1 MLELRCHRSVVDK
14 AAKADL
20 NVWLA
25 DLALR
30 ANTAADT
37 NDWAAVFGF
46 ARLLKSPHDKPHTSI
61 FHEDGSTITESE
73 LIAERWHRHW
83 VKFFR
88 ADTCSYRS
96 LAAEQAK
103 DAVGPHR
110 MEDAVVDDVFAI
122 IKGANEKKATGPDDL
137 HIASWKAGGWA
148 AAYALTLA
156 ENSMRRSGRAALL
169 AKGGRIMGLWKH
181 KGDRRDPDNSRGL
194 LVQSFTGK
202 VHSSLVKDAVS
213 EPYAKAISE
222 AQCGAVPGRSTSQAS
237 AIRALHADYATS
249 NGKCFAQLFVDLSS
263 AFDSVVREL
272 CTENGDGSVD
282 PAAVERLC
290 AKHGLPP
297 ELRDLISGMTRGD
310 FENPLL
316 RAGADPGAVAML
328 KDLHNH
334 TWFSVGESLPGSSDE
349 VIATSIG
356 GGAPGMCLRSSSIQR
371 CV

>member
-1 MLELRCHRSVVDK
+1 MARDCLRRQTLDSVFRVWQRIVVVGGLCYSTEVIGQNDATPNHAENDVSVWRAPLFAAKLREARSLLELRCHRSVVDK

-122 IKGANEKKATGPDDL
+122 IKGPMRRRRRALTTSTLPPGRR
-137 HIASWKAGGWA
+137 AGGRL
-148 AAYALTLA
+148 LT
-156 ENSMRRSGRAALL
+156 
-169 AKGGRIMGLWKH
+169 
-181 KGDRRDPDNSRGL
+181 P
-194 LVQSFTGK
+194 
-202 VHSSLVKDAVS
+202 
-213 EPYAKAISE
+213 
-222 AQCGAVPGRSTSQAS
+222 
-237 AIRALHADYATS
+237 
-249 NGKCFAQLFVDLSS
+249 
-263 AFDSVVREL
+263 
-272 CTENGDGSVD
+272 
-282 PAAVERLC
+282 
-290 AKHGLPP
+290 
-297 ELRDLISGMTRGD
+297 
-310 FENPLL
+310 
-316 RAGADPGAVAML
+316 
-328 KDLHNH
+328 
-334 TWFSVGESLPGSSDE
+334 
-349 VIATSIG
+349 
-356 GGAPGMCLRSSSIQR
+356 
-371 CV
+371 